1 VNEYPVRPLGDALA
15 RVRQSTSVA
24 ESESYRITGI
34 YSFGKGLI
42 NRNTIQGS
50 ETAYK
55 YLTPLRT
62 GQLVMSKLNAW
73 EGALSVATSDFDG
86 TYVSPEYPVFEI
98 DQESADADYIR
109 HLVSWPALWER
120 LTPRGSMVRRK
131 RTAPETLLA
140 TLVPLPGVAE
150 QLRVAARIS
159 AITDDLDQIF
169 QLRDRSQRL
178 SEEYINVTLR
188 NIHENVQLGTV
199 LTEAYDWVPILPD
212 GRYHTVGIYS
222 HGKGLFRRPVIDGT
236 ETQYH
241 RYNRLH
247 KDQFIYSKLFGREG
261 ALAIVENGFD
271 DLLTSHE
278 FPTFNIDQERV
289 DINYLSHVVRWP
301 GLHRKLR
308 DQGTGVGSR
317 RQRVNV
323 GRLLATEV
331 PLPSLPEQRELSIRL
346 NRVEQARQ
354 MARDQ
359 ATNVP
364 ALHASVLD
372 AAFTGQM

>member
-1 VNEYPVRPLGDALA
+1 MYPMRPLCDALV
-15 RVRQSTSVA
+15 RVRQSTPVV
-24 ESESYRITGI
+24 ESESYRIAGI

-42 NRNTIQGS
+42 NRGIIQGS

-55 YLTPLRT
+55 SLTPLRA

-73 EGALSVATSDFDG
+73 EGALAVATSDFDR
-86 TYVSPEYPVFEI
+86 THVSPEYPVFEI

-109 HLVSWPALWER
+109 YLVSWPTLWER

-131 RTAPETLLA
+131 RTTSGTLLA
-140 TLVPLPGVAE
+140 TVVPLPEVAE
-150 QLRVAARIS
+150 QSRVAARVS
-159 AITDDLDQIF
+159 TVANNLAKIF
-169 QLRDRSQRL
+169 QLRNHSQRL

-199 LTEAYDWVPILPD
+199 LEETHDWVSICPD
-212 GRYHTVGIYS
+212 GRYRTVGIYS
-222 HGKGLFRRPVIDGT
+222 YGKGLFHRPVIDGT
-236 ETQYH
+236 ETRYH

-247 KDQFIYSKLFGREG
+247 VNQFIYSKLFGWEG
-261 ALAIVENGFD
+261 ALAIVGNGFD
-271 DLLTSHE
+271 DLLASHE

-289 DINYLSHVVRWP
+289 DINYFSHVVRWP

-323 GRLLATEV
+323 GRLLATEI
-331 PLPSLPEQRELSIRL
+331 PLPSLPEQRELTILL

-354 MARDQ
+354 MAKDQ
-359 ATNVP
+359 AANVP
-364 ALHASVLD
+364 VLRASVLD
-372 AAFTGQM
+372 AAFTGQL